1 MGTPNDASSLEG
13 KVVVVTG
20 ATSGSGRG
28 VARRFV
34 AEGANVVLLA
44 RGKERLDEEAAALG
58 ERAFPIQTD
67 VSDPASVNAA
77 FAQIAE
83 RFGKLDVLINNAAVY
98 RPCPIAERATST
110 SSARPAPTSSVP
122 STRVGRRS
130 RCSHAAGSGDIIN
143 TSSESTLDPWPFL
156 SMYVASK
163 AALEA
168 FTKTLH
174 AEMAAED
181 IRVTLL
187 IQGTAADGEGSTDW
201 SWDPDRAE
209 QAYAH
214 WGERG
219 YLAKA
224 MGRGME
230 APSQSVDDI
239 AAVHVFIATR
249 PRGQQLDTIH
259 VRSH

>member
-1 MGTPNDASSLEG
+1 MSTSKNASSLSG

-28 VARRFV
+28 VARRMI

-44 RGKERLDEEAAALG
+44 RGKERLEAEAAELG
-58 ERAFPIQTD
+58 EKAVPIVTD
-67 VSDPASVNAA
+67 VSDPESVAAA
-77 FAQIAE
+77 FAQIAQ
-83 RFGKLDVLINNAAVY
+83 RFGKVDVLINNAAVY
-98 RPCPIAERATST
+98 RPCPVEELSDADILSHVSTNFLGPIYTARA
-110 SSARPAPTSSVP
+110 AIPLMR
-122 STRVGRRS
+122 
-130 RCSHAAGSGDIIN
+130 AAGAGDIIN
-143 TSSESTLDPWPFL
+143 TSSESTLDPWPFF
-156 SMYVASK
+156 SMYVGSK

-168 FTKTLH
+168 FTKVLH

-187 IQGTAADGEGSTDW
+187 IQGTASDGEGSTDW
-201 SWDPDRAE
+201 SWDPDNAAKAFE
-209 QAYAH
+209 T
-214 WGERG
+214 WGARG

-224 MGRGME
+224 MGRDPE
-230 APSQSVDDI
+230 LPSQSVDDI
-239 AAVHVFIATR
+239 ADVHVYIVTR